1 MYLAQLLILAS
12 VLIEISLS
20 SLGYFVVLYP
30 PQKIAQRA
38 TCHIETT
45 SVHTQK

>member
-12 VLIEISLS
+12 VLIEISLT

-30 PQKIAQRA
+30 PQKNSSES
-38 TCHIETT
+38 HM
-45 SVHTQK
+45 SY